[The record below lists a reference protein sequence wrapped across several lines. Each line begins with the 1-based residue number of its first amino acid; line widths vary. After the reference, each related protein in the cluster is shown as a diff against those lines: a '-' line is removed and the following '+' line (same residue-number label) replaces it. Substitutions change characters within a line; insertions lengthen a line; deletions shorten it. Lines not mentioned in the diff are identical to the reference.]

1 MGSRE
6 ETKAQSVT
14 NMSTLVEPGK
24 TRDPKPLAGEG
35 QAVWLPPPD
44 GQARAAEP
52 RREKRHICAAASRT
66 LGAAVLGL
74 NSNSAS
80 TTRPR
85 V

>member
-1 MGSRE
+1 MGSRG

-44 GQARAAEP
+44 GQASQKE
-52 RREKRHICAAASRT
+52 RRDTFVRLSLELLALQSWA
-66 LGAAVLGL
+66 
-74 NSNSAS
+74 
-80 TTRPR
+80 
-85 V
+85 